1 MRQESFLCEN
11 PRNLRE
17 TVFRN
22 SFQPKIAAYLMNQIR
37 FGAVL
42 ALLPALVFFAF
53 VPKTDAPNTAD
64 EQAVAQ
70 AVEALRKA
78 MIDPDKATLSAL
90 VADELSYGHSSGLV
104 ENKAAFLE
112 ALLSGE
118 SDFKTID
125 LSEQTITVVD
135 KTALVRHRFN
145 AETLN
150 GGKPGTANI
159 AVLLVWVKGKGG
171 WKLLARQ
178 AVKI

>member
-1 MRQESFLCEN
+1 MKTFL
-11 PRNLRE
+11 
-17 TVFRN
+17 
-22 SFQPKIAAYLMNQIR
+22 
-37 FGAVL
+37 L
-42 ALLPALVFFAF
+42 ACLAFALVSFA
-53 VPKTDAPNTAD
+53 PTTDAPNAAD

-90 VADELSYGHSSGLV
+90 VTDELSYGHSNGKL
-104 ENKAAFLE
+104 ENKAAFMQ

-125 LSEQTITVVD
+125 LSDQTITVVD
-135 KTALVRHRFN
+135 KTAMVRHRLK

-150 GGKPGTANI
+150 GGTPGTANI
-159 AVLLVWVKGKGG
+159 AVLLVYVKQKGG

-178 AVKI
+178 AVKV

>member
-1 MRQESFLCEN
+1 
-11 PRNLRE
+11 
-17 TVFRN
+17 
-22 SFQPKIAAYLMNQIR
+22 MNQSR
-37 FGAVL
+37 FGAVQALLL
-42 ALLPALVFFAF
+42 ALLFFAF
-53 VPKTDAPNTAD
+53 VPKSDSPKAPD

-78 MIDPDKATLSAL
+78 MTDPDKATLSNL
-90 VADELSYGHSSGLV
+90 VTDELSYGHSNGKI
-104 ENKAAFLE
+104 ENKAAFME

-125 LSEQTITVVD
+125 LSDQTITVVD
-135 KTALVRHRFN
+135 KTAMVRHTLK

-178 AVKI
+178 AVKV